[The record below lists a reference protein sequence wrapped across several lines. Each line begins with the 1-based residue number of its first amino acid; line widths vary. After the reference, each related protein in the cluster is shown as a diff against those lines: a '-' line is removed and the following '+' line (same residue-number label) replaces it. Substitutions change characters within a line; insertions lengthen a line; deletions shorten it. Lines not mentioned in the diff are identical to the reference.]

1 MTKITTGFYSG
12 SFDPIT
18 NGHMAVL
25 SGAMASFDRI
35 IIGIGVHAV
44 KKGMFD
50 FDQRKTLIED
60 SLNASPL
67 DPARVTIVAFDNL
80 VVNAARDAGAQ
91 AIIRGLRDASD
102 FDYEMQM
109 AGMNAE
115 MAPDIQTIF
124 IPATVATRPISATLV
139 RQIATMG
146 GDVSS
151 FVPAPVLQALNKLK

>member
-1 MTKITTGFYSG
+1 MTKINIGFYSG

-25 SGAMASFDRI
+25 AGALASFDHI
-35 IIGIGVHAV
+35 IIGIGAHAV

-50 FDQRKTLIED
+50 FDQRKALIEA
-60 SLNASPL
+60 SLQESAL
-67 DPARVTIVAFDNL
+67 DPSRVRVVAFDGL
-80 VVNAARDAGAQ
+80 VVDAAKKEGAL
-91 AIIRGLRDASD
+91 AIVRGLRDASD

-115 MAPDIQTIF
+115 LAPDVQTIF
-124 IPATVATRPISATLV
+124 IPATVDTRPISATLV

-151 FVPAPVLQALNKLK
+151 FVPAPVLQALKKLK